1 LKNYTVRLYNDTDF
15 DLWNEFITKA
25 KNATFLFHRNFMEY
39 HKDRFDDY
47 SMMVFCNDKL
57 VSVIP
62 ANRVED
68 RVYSHQGLT
77 YGGFVLDGEDS
88 FNDTADIFKAVL
100 SFLSHHK
107 IVEFQ
112 IKELPSFYNSL
123 KSTIEKEIITNENIN
138 IVKKNTILGIDFKS
152 NFSISKSKLKHYRRL
167 LDGGL
172 NIKKEDGFESFWNQI
187 LIPLLNEKYRVNP
200 VHSLAE
206 INYLKSKFEDNIE
219 QYNLY
224 LEDEILAGITIF
236 KTSDVVKSQY
246 GAVSEKGKKYRALD
260 FLFIYLIEK
269 FKHTYSFFDMGT
281 VDNDSEKGINEGL
294 LNQKIELGCKVYHQ
308 NVLQII
314 L

>member
-1 LKNYTVRLYNDTDF
+1 MKNYTVRLYNDTDF

-68 RVYSHQGLT
+68 KVYSHQGLT
-77 YGGFVLDGEDS
+77 YGGLVLDGEDS

-112 IKELPSFYNSL
+112 IKELPFFYNSL

-138 IVKKNTILGIDFKS
+138 IVKKNTILGVDFKS
-152 NFSISKSKLKHYRRL
+152 NFSVSKSKLKHYRRL